1 MTHPSTGDEPS
12 ASSYGGPAYSWYV
25 VVLLAAVYA
34 CHSMDRGMAGILV
47 EPLRHEF
54 KLNDK
59 QLGLFTGLAFGLS
72 FSLAVLP
79 MGYVADRVNRK
90 NLLALIVLLWS
101 GMTALGGLTRN
112 FAQLVAMRLGV
123 GASEAGAAP
132 LALPMLSDIFP
143 ADKRAFALGVFYTS
157 SPIGGF
163 LAAIIGATV
172 AANYGWRAALVV
184 AGLPGILLAV
194 LLFLTVREPKR
205 GGSDGAVMAEKP
217 PGMLA
222 SFRFLFKAPAIF
234 CLMCACALMG
244 LLNITIGV
252 WTMSFFMRVHEVP
265 LAQASLILGIGGGL
279 IGMMSPPAMGWLADK
294 LTRRNVR
301 WPLRLVVL
309 AALGSFALTLVMLFT
324 PSLIVAIATFVVA
337 DFLRHG
343 YTPPTYSVL
352 MTSTPASMRGGV
364 MSILQLMTNLVG
376 FGLGPFITG
385 ALSDYYGGG
394 TAIRYAL
401 ANAAF
406 VFLLVV
412 ALLLLASRLIYGPRK
427 AAPQPQPPVRASS
440 EIA

>member
-1 MTHPSTGDEPS
+1 MSQPSTGDGTHAP
-12 ASSYGGPAYSWYV
+12 SSYGSARYSWYV
-25 VVLLAAVYA
+25 VMLLAAVYA

-54 KLNDK
+54 HLNDK

-72 FSLAVLP
+72 FSIAVLP
-79 MGYVADRVNRK
+79 MGYIADRVNRK

-112 FAQLVAMRLGV
+112 FAQLVAMRLAV

-143 ADKRAFALGVFYTS
+143 PHKRAFALGVFYTS

-184 AGLPGILLAV
+184 AGIPGIVLAA

-205 GGSDGAVMAEKP
+205 GGSDGAVVAEKP
-217 PGMLA
+217 PGMLE
-222 SFRFLFKAPAIF
+222 SFRFLFRTPAVF

-252 WTMSFFMRVHEVP
+252 WTMSFFMRVHQVP

-279 IGMMSPPAMGWLADK
+279 IGMMSPPVMGWLADR
-294 LTRRNVR
+294 LTLRNVR
-301 WPLRLVVL
+301 WPLRIVAI
-309 AALGSFALTLVMLFT
+309 AALSSFALTLVMLFT
-324 PSLIVAIATFVVA
+324 PSLLVAIGAFVIA

-352 MTSTPASMRGGV
+352 MTSTPAHMRGGV

-376 FGLGPFITG
+376 FGLGPFVTG

-401 ANAAF
+401 ANAAC
-406 VFLLVV
+406 VFLVVV
-412 ALLLLASRLIYGPRK
+412 ALLMLASRMIYGRAKGP
-427 AAPQPQPPVRASS
+427 APPVRSKA
-440 EIA
+440 A